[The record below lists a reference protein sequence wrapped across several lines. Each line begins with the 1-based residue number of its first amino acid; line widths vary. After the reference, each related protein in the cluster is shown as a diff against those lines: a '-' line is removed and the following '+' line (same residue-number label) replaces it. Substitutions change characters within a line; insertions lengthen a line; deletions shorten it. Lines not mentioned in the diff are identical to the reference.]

1 MKSNGSRTTPAPA
14 LFLAYLAIG
23 GVLGDIGTSPL
34 YVMALTFKKLP
45 PTLGNVMG
53 VLSLIV
59 WSFVFLSAKYA
70 WMALS
75 MDNNGEGGTFALLG
89 LIRKEGQRLRQRTAT
104 ELRNH
109 AVAIA
114 GIFSMTCG
122 ALLLSDGVI
131 TPAIS
136 VLAAVEGVQVVYPH
150 LAELVIPAAVIILT
164 GLFSLQKRGTERI
177 ARLFSPVILIW
188 FVAIGAVGVLNL
200 TAAPG
205 LLKALN
211 PYYAIVFIFHH
222 PLGIVFPILGYVVL
236 CITGGEALYAD
247 EAHYSR
253 PAIRLAWAV
262 AAVCLLANY
271 FGQGAFILTTG
282 HVANPFFDMS
292 VPLGHAV
299 YMLLLVLAT
308 LAAII
313 ASQAMITG
321 SYSTYKQAM
330 ELRMLPRLEIRNTS
344 TSTTGQIYIPWVN
357 WGLFGACL
365 ATIFIFQSSDS
376 LGNAYGLA
384 VTGAFIGTTLMM
396 GIYLFLHHYDRRKKF
411 MAFIPLLGLFLLF
424 DAGFFFSNLG
434 KIPTGGWFPLCV
446 GTFLVTLMIAW
457 EEGSNLLYQSI
468 PKEDMPTFTKKLK
481 KAAITLIP
489 GTRIYM
495 NLNENTVPATLLSD
509 RDGESLRRN
518 CVLVTVKNTDL
529 PWGIRYDKKEI
540 ASFHDGQGK
549 IYQVIIEKGYMR
561 LFVNVPN
568 IMDEQG
574 FKEMPKQFVFGF
586 WNIQVVDKTWR
597 RWLLL
602 FFRFIHRNSPS
613 LTQRFML
620 PAENVAYTGGDIG
633 LQFPAKKAGRH
644 FFPVVAPHTHS
655 NAEALGN
662 ENYPLPEMRS
672 SRGVGANGIS
682 KGLRR

>member
-1 MKSNGSRTTPAPA
+1 MNSNGTQAIPAA
-14 LFLAYLAIG
+14 TVFLAYLAIG

-34 YVMALTFKKLP
+34 YVMALTFKTLP
-45 PTLGNVMG
+45 CTLENVMG

-70 WMALS
+70 WLALS

-89 LIRKEGQRLRQRTAT
+89 LIRKEKQKITQQTKIEPRI
-104 ELRNH
+104 H
-109 AVAIA
+109 AVSIA
-114 GIFSMTCG
+114 RIFSMTCG
-122 ALLLSDGVI
+122 ALLLSDGII

-150 LAELVIPAAVIILT
+150 LTELIVPTAVIILT

-188 FVAIGAVGVLNL
+188 FAAIGAVGMLNL

-205 LLKALN
+205 LISALN
-211 PYYAIVFIFHH
+211 PYYAMVFIVGH
-222 PLGIVFPILGYVVL
+222 PLGLVFPILGYVVL

-282 HVANPFFDMS
+282 RTGNPFFDMS
-292 VPLGHAV
+292 VPLGHTV

-365 ATIFIFQSSDS
+365 ATIFTFRSSDS

-396 GIYLFLHHYDRRKKF
+396 GIYLFLRHYQQRRRF
-411 MAFIPLLGLFLLF
+411 LAFVPLLGMFLLF

-457 EEGSNLLYQSI
+457 EEGSRLLYKSI
-468 PKEDMPTFTKKLK
+468 PKEDLPTFAEKLK
-481 KAAITLIP
+481 KTDTTVIP

-495 NLNENTVPATLLSD
+495 NLNENTAPAALLND
-509 RDGESLRRN
+509 RDGETLRRN

-529 PWGIRYDKKEI
+529 PWGIQYENKEI
-540 ASFHDGQGK
+540 AGFHNGEGK
-549 IYQVIIEKGYMR
+549 ICQVIIEKGYMR

-568 IMDEQG
+568 IMDEHG
-574 FKEMPKQFVFGF
+574 FNEMPRQFVFGF
-586 WNIQVVDKTWR
+586 WNVQVVDKTWR
-597 RWLLL
+597 RWLLV
-602 FFRFIHRNSPS
+602 FFRFIYRNSPS
-613 LTQRFML
+613 LTHRFML
-620 PAENVAYTGGDIG
+620 PAESVTYTGGDISI
-633 LQFPAKKAGRH
+633 QFPVKEG
-644 FFPVVAPHTHS
+644 
-655 NAEALGN
+655 
-662 ENYPLPEMRS
+662 
-672 SRGVGANGIS
+672 
-682 KGLRR
+682 